1 MGKGWVNSCPG
12 AAKVRTFPCDT
23 RLILQTLLTIPNLL
37 EYFLLPHIIPTIWG
51 RKIKKKK
58 KFLYCQSK
66 VSSPC
71 VSPSGFEMVILQPAF
86 GLLRIMQRVLTRDQL
101 SRAGGWGQVEA
112 GTGVL
117 RSSPGSWVQSGSVPG
132 FRPSTSHTSDQ
143 RRKGQKDPCI

>member
-1 MGKGWVNSCPG
+1 MIPG
-12 AAKVRTFPCDT
+12 SYYRLSSPYQIYLNIFSFHTSFPPFGEEK
-23 RLILQTLLTIPNLL
+23 L
-37 EYFLLPHIIPTIWG
+37 
-51 RKIKKKK
+51 KKKK